1 MTISDM
7 YDYLTPLLQK
17 EPTYI
22 FLHVGSN
29 NSLNEDSTT
38 ILNKL
43 LLLKMHIKLTLPNVK
58 IYLSCTVL
66 RIDDAKANLTLR
78 HFTNILK
85 PLNSGEIINDNV
97 DVTCLGKAG
106 LHLNPKGS
114 GRLAMNFLSQMQ
126 CL

>member
-1 MTISDM
+1 
-7 YDYLTPLLQK
+7 
-17 EPTYI
+17 
-22 FLHVGSN
+22 
-29 NSLNEDSTT
+29 
-38 ILNKL
+38 
-43 LLLKMHIKLTLPNVK
+43 MHIKLILPNIK
-58 IYLSCTVL
+58 IYLSHPVL

-78 HFTNILK
+78 HFTNKLK
-85 PLNSGEIINDNV
+85 SLNIGVIINDNI